1 MQCFIA
7 CLLPVILFIF
17 RQLKYVSQLA
27 KHNIENHYSVVG
39 ITDHLKSTFSLFKY
53 YLPRFF
59 DKAMQIYKEME
70 NEDALSENV
79 DPYRPPMTTK
89 IKVLLM
95 NNPLVSLDMDVYS
108 FVLQRFHKQLESF
121 RSNTSGT
128 QHLHI
133 VY

>member
-1 MQCFIA
+1 M
-7 CLLPVILFIF
+7 
-17 RQLKYVSQLA
+17 SQLA

-39 ITDHLKSTFSLFKY
+39 ITDHLKSTFILFKY

-59 DKAMQIYKEME
+59 DNAMQIYREME

-79 DPYRPPMTTK
+79 DPYRPPLTTK

-95 NNPLVSLDMDVYS
+95 NNPLVALDMDVYS

-121 RSNTSGT
+121 RSDSGT
-128 QHLHI
+128 LL
-133 VY
+133 